1 MKLAL
6 TTSIVLALSSAVSAA
21 VVSLPITTFRNPEH
35 LNAESLTRRY
45 LQKRASTTSPLTNI
59 EQDLIYTIPFSLG
72 TPAQSFNVIIDTG
85 SPVTWVASSACSA
98 SGCSKTQKFNCAASS
113 SCKNLNTPFNA
124 SYVSGQGVAGDYVA
138 DVYTIGSLKFTGAA
152 GIVNV
157 DNAELPGTVD
167 GIMGLWYYA
176 QGSAVPILNVLKN
189 TTALDQNMIGIYLES
204 SATNKNAPGG
214 EITFGGVNTARFTGS
229 VTYTDCLPGR
239 PWTIPLNSVNVNG
252 KAISIPTGTKA
263 TIDSGTTAMLM
274 SKTAADAIN
283 SAIPGAVQ
291 APNAQNA
298 WFLPCTGSAPV
309 TFTFGQFT
317 ATIPYKDFAMQSTAQ
332 RTSTGM
338 FCQSAA
344 MFPVGQMSSIDEWL
358 IGDTFL
364 KNVYSVFDFE
374 NNASNGGRIGFA
386 ALGSGG
392 NDVSSAGSALKFS
405 SSSLG
410 FLAQGVVASIALA
423 MLAL

>member
-6 TTSIVLALSSAVSAA
+6 TASVMALSSAVSAA

-85 SPVTWVASSACSA
+85 SPVTWVASNTCST
-98 SGCSKTQKFNCAASS
+98 SGCLKTQKFNCAASS
-113 SCKNLNTPFNA
+113 TCKKLNTPFNA
-124 SYVSGQGVAGDYVA
+124 TYVSGQGVSGEYVGDL
-138 DVYTIGSLKFTGAA
+138 YTIGSLQFRGAA

-157 DNAELPGTVD
+157 DNAELPDTVD

-176 QGSAVPILNVLKN
+176 QGSVVPILNVLKN
-189 TTALDQNMIGIYLES
+189 TTALDQNVIGVYLEPS
-204 SATNKNAPGG
+204 DTTKNSPGG
-214 EITFGGVNTARFTGS
+214 EITFGGVNTARFSGS
-229 VTYTDCLPGR
+229 VTYTNCLPGR
-239 PWTIPLNSVNVNG
+239 PWTIPLNSVNING
-252 KAISIPTGTKA
+252 KAISIAANTKA
-263 TIDSGTTAMLM
+263 TIDTGTTAMLM
-274 SKTAADAIN
+274 PKTAADAIN

-291 APNAQNA
+291 APNAQDA
-298 WFLPCTGSAPV
+298 WFLPCAGSAPV

-317 ATIPYKDFAMQSTAQ
+317 ATIPYKDIAMQSTAQ
-332 RTSTGM
+332 RTSAGL

-344 MFPVGQMSSIDEWL
+344 MFPVGPMTKIDEWL
-358 IGDTFL
+358 IGDAFL

-374 NNASNGGRIGFA
+374 NNANNGGRIGFA

-392 NDVSSAGSALKFS
+392 SSDVSSAGSALKT

-410 FLAQGVVASIALA
+410 FLVQGVVAFALA
-423 MLAL
+423 MLVM